1 MKKVKTTIYVV
12 LYSFLVCIAMSM
24 GVFAVSMPQIE
35 TYTNIFYHTKT
46 PMIGKTNFQNAYLAL
61 NEEATSIGNP
71 VISEIYF
78 DSYEDA
84 DRDTYNFTEGNG
96 VLVSTNVL
104 STIDVSKAQD
114 ESIFAHYYTYYNRET
129 SSHIGAMFVLSTETI
144 TMPQGCADFF
154 SAEYVY
160 GEMNGTT
167 KVSTLTKIEFNNIDT
182 SVTTSMHNMFY
193 SCKKLASL
201 DLSLFDT
208 KNVKNMAQMFYFCT
222 VLKELDLSHFNT
234 SNVTSF
240 YYMFRECNSLERLDV
255 SNFDTSNKIG
265 GSGFSCMFH
274 SCNKLK
280 SLDLS
285 SFTTT
290 NVTNMNYMFLN
301 CQSLESLDLSH
312 FDTTNVTNMGYM
324 FSGCNSLTELDISN
338 FNTSKVT
345 SMAYMFNSCQ
355 NLVELDL
362 SHFDTSKVT
371 TMNSMFIACYK
382 LQSLDISSFD
392 TSQVTNMTSMFSY
405 CPQLENIYVGQRWN
419 TNLVSSGLQM
429 FSQCSSLPNW
439 EENGGVA
446 DKTYAYAGLD
456 ETTGKYGYLTL
467 KV

>member
-35 TYTNIFYHTKT
+35 TYTNIFYHTKN
-46 PMIGKTNFQNAYLAL
+46 PMIGKTNFQNAYLEL

-104 STIDVSKAQD
+104 STIDVSQAQD

-144 TMPQGCADFF
+144 TMPSSAAAFF
-154 SAEYVY
+154 SADYVY

-182 SVTTSMHNMFY
+182 SVTTSMGNMFY
-193 SCKKLASL
+193 SCKKLAYL

-208 KNVKNMAQMFYFCT
+208 QNVKNMAQMFYFCT
-222 VLKELDLSHFNT
+222 ALKELDLSRFNT
-234 SNVTSF
+234 SNVTAF

-255 SNFDTSNKIG
+255 SNFDTSNAT
-265 GSGFSCMFH
+265 SDMGFSCMFYG
-274 SCNKLK
+274 CRKLK

-290 NVTNMNYMFLN
+290 NVKSMGYMFLSCN
-301 CQSLESLDLSH
+301 SLESLDLSH
-312 FDTTNVTNMGYM
+312 FDTSNVTGMGYM
-324 FSGCNSLTELDISN
+324 FSGCSVLADLDISS

-345 SMAYMFNSCQ
+345 NMAYMFNACYKLTS
-355 NLVELDL
+355 LDL

-371 TMNSMFIACYK
+371 VMNHMFNLCNK
-382 LQSLDISSFD
+382 LTTLDISSFD
-392 TSQVTNMTSMFSY
+392 TSKVTTMTSMFNACSL
-405 CPQLENIYVGQRWN
+405 LENIYVGQTWS
-419 TNLVSSGLQM
+419 TAAVTSSGSMFANCPKLQ
-429 FSQCSSLPNW
+429 NW
-439 EENGGVA
+439 TANGKVA

-467 KV
+467 V